1 MGQLFIPGEKDIQG
15 PWLLGPEEL
24 LQLDSIIE
32 AIDKLLEVDAKALY
46 DDGVKTRWQTFQS
59 GTLEDY
65 IEKEQRYY
73 VPKIVKKATLISEDG
88 RRFTD
93 SSVAGILKYHLLKDF
108 APKEFAIDIERY
120 TTQFQLSVSSNY
132 TGKLKYS
139 VNCYDAECRQE
150 IVYLVD
156 GWCDKNQPNRAKQ
169 ILSNFGGLF
178 FFLGL
183 ALIGW
188 SVAAMIP
195 KYEMPDMKSRYQ
207 IEINQIIKKG
217 VTKEN
222 ETKAVELLLKYESEY
237 KPENIK
243 PIKTEN
249 SWATQAFSLCLI
261 SMFIGLAR
269 PKTTIGLG
277 RRRRL
282 LTFYKWS
289 TRAIL
294 ITIPALLIYPPIMA
308 WIRAWSH
315 L

>member
-1 MGQLFIPGEKDIQG
+1 MGQLFIPGERDIQG

-24 LQLDSIIE
+24 LQLDTIIE

-46 DDGVKTRWQTFQS
+46 LDGVKARWQANEF

-65 IEKEQRYY
+65 IEKEQKYF
-73 VPKIVKKATLISEDG
+73 VQKQVKKVTLLSEDG

-108 APKEFAIDIERY
+108 APKGFTIDIERY
-120 TTQFQLSVSSNY
+120 TTQFELSVASNY
-132 TGKLKYS
+132 SGNLKYS

-150 IVYLVD
+150 IVYLVE

-169 ILSNFGGLF
+169 ILSNYGRV
-178 FFLGL
+178 FFLIGL

-188 SVAAMIP
+188 SGVAMIP
-195 KYEMPDMKSRYQ
+195 KYEIPDMRSKYQ
-207 IEINQIIKKG
+207 TEINQIIKKG

-222 ETKAVELLLKYESEY
+222 EVKAVELLLKYESDY
-237 KPENIK
+237 KPENVK
-243 PIKTEN
+243 PVKIEN
-249 SWATQAFSLCLI
+249 TWATQAFSLCLI

-277 RRRRL
+277 RRKRK

-289 TRAIL
+289 SRVIL

-308 WIRAWSH
+308 WIRALSH